1 MRGERHGRG
10 WSLNIGHLLPNQ
22 HDQRLTMNVATEL
35 EELIELIVEK
45 AIPALKEKQPH
56 NLVNAYS
63 FQTFWGQ
70 TLKAAKCSV
79 GF

>member
-1 MRGERHGRG
+1 
-10 WSLNIGHLLPNQ
+10 
-22 HDQRLTMNVATEL
+22 MNVATEL

-70 TLKAAKCSV
+70 TLKAAVCTV